1 MEHEIKQWIDF
12 FQGLIFTH
20 FRQNKAEAV
29 EVLTWL
35 LTGHLFG
42 LYNLNQLADALEVPK
57 SSLYH
62 HLSGW
67 SLFQWKRLL
76 LVIGCDRAA
85 ELLEQTS
92 KMSEATQSRR
102 RITVGVDDTVQGR
115 DGKLISYCY
124 SWYSL
129 PDTFLNA
136 RV

>member
-42 LYNLNQLADALEVPK
+42 LYNLNQLADVLEVPK

-62 HLSGW
+62 HLSSW
-67 SLFQWKRLL
+67 SLFPLFSLSIYRL
-76 LVIGCDRAA
+76 A
-85 ELLEQTS
+85 EICLNPLPTVTS
-92 KMSEATQSRR
+92 PPLMRR
-102 RITVGVDDTVQGR
+102 
-115 DGKLISYCY
+115 
-124 SWYSL
+124 
-129 PDTFLNA
+129 
-136 RV
+136 